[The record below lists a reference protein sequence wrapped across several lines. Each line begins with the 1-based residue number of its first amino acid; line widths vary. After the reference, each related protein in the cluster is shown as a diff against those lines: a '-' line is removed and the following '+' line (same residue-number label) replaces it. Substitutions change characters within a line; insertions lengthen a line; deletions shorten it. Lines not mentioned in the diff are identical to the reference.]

1 MHASI
6 IQRLHTYTPAS
17 NGVAERVNLTVLN
30 NVRSM
35 LLSSSLPSYFW
46 IEVANYFI
54 LETTYGMDDDSEDE
68 DHKFYFSLENCNLL
82 DLAVE
87 LRLSYL

>member
-1 MHASI
+1 
-6 IQRLHTYTPAS
+6 
-17 NGVAERVNLTVLN
+17 
-30 NVRSM
+30 M

-68 DHKFYFSLENCNLL
+68 DHEFYFSLENCNLL
-82 DLAVE
+82 DLAAVNE
-87 LRLSYL
+87 NQLKGRRTHHGCVLDFENKIII